1 MLWVE
6 AFLAIEIKVCQMNGR
21 SRAHFAVALAGATLG
36 LAVHEANRAPNRSAD
51 GAERLAYVDR

>member
-1 MLWVE
+1 MLGVE
-6 AFLAIEIKVCQMNGR
+6 AFLAVEIKVCQMNGR
-21 SRAHFAVALAGATLG
+21 GRVQFAVALARATLG